1 MHPAPDHARRN
12 RVRAIAAFGLVAL
25 PVVGST
31 FLLPGVAAGTTEAV
45 VVRAAD
51 QRREPAPP
59 PVTAEPVAAAEP
71 APPVEGGYVEPTAE
85 DLAAADAFA
94 AAGYSFDDA
103 VALASVWGLPDSWA
117 AKVEGGRLLEQG
129 TALADSPFAFPD
141 AADGLTDEYLAGL
154 FLDLGYGL
162 GDAEVL
168 AEQWGVDVAE
178 AKTAAGRELKVVG
191 ALPFVDPVVP
201 EVVDD
206 GAVTAFFDGGY
217 SYDDAVALSQ
227 IWGLTD
233 SYVAKVKAGG
243 YLRDGVPLVDTPYA
257 DPTAAAGVADAE
269 LAQLFLASGYTVA
282 DAEVLAAQ
290 WGVDVADAKVAA
302 GAELKTVGVLPFV
315 DLPGAVG

>member
-31 FLLPGVAAGTTEAV
+31 FLLPGVAAGTTDAA
-45 VVRAAD
+45 VVRAAE

-59 PVTAEPVAAAEP
+59 PVTAEPSVAEP
-71 APPVEGGYVEPTAE
+71 APVEDGYVEPTAD

-103 VALASVWGLPDSWA
+103 VALATIWDLPDSWA
-117 AKVEGGRLLEQG
+117 VKVEGGRLLEQG
-129 TALADSPFAFPD
+129 TALADSPYAFPD

-178 AKTAAGRELKVVG
+178 AKSAAARELKIVG

-257 DPTAAAGVADAE
+257 DPSAAEGLGDAE

-315 DLPGAVG
+315 DVVLPGSAG

>member
-1 MHPAPDHARRN
+1 VHPAPDHARRN

-31 FLLPGVAAGTTEAV
+31 FLLPGVAAGTTDAV
-45 VVRAAD
+45 VVRAAE

-59 PVTAEPVAAAEP
+59 PVTAEPEPVAP
-71 APPVEGGYVEPTAE
+71 AGDEYGYVEPTAE

-103 VALASVWGLPDSWA
+103 VALASVWDLPDSWA
-117 AKVEGGRLLEQG
+117 VKVEGGRLLEQG
-129 TALADSPFAFPD
+129 TALADSPYAAPD
-141 AADGLTDEYLAGL
+141 AADGVPDEQLAAL

-168 AEQWGVDVAE
+168 AAQWGVDVAE
-178 AKTAAGRELKVVG
+178 AKTAAGRELKIVG
-191 ALPFVDPVVP
+191 ALPFVDLVP
-201 EVVDD
+201 AEAVDD

-243 YLRDGVPLVDTPYA
+243 YLRDGTPLVDTPYA
-257 DPTAAAGVADAE
+257 DPAAAAGLGDAE
-269 LAQLFLASGYTVA
+269 LAQLFLASGYTVD
-282 DAEVLAAQ
+282 DAGVLAAQ

-315 DLPGAVG
+315 DVVLPGAAG